1 MMFMKMMV
9 AFMNMMM
16 MVVLIMVMV
25 IVFKILRSQFKNQVR
40 DLESNQTLIAK
51 PFPELVTSRL
61 AMMKV
66 SMMMIMAMMMKNDN
80 IMMMVVKPFH
90 W

>member
-1 MMFMKMMV
+1 MFMKMMV

-16 MVVLIMVMV
+16 MVVLIMVMVMV

-61 AMMKV
+61 AINHEDDDDDIDDDDEGQDNVKI
-66 SMMMIMAMMMKNDN
+66 MIM
-80 IMMMVVKPFH
+80 V
-90 W
+90 